1 MDNVEFID
9 TLMDD
14 IEEDYFNDDIELIT
28 AMYDRENHLKVQ
40 NYFSNIVLH
49 YSLSDFKAH
58 FRVTRFTF
66 KLVLQKIG
74 PCLVRR
80 RNAPKVLPEKQFA
93 MALWIFG
100 NQEVYRS
107 VADRFGCSKSTLW
120 SCVFNVAFVLS
131 NHVEDYLKWPERQFI
146 TNSKCIFKLLSFSWS
161 VLQGICDHRLKF
173 IDVFAGYCGSVHD
186 ARVWNNSDIKMLI
199 SNNIDNY
206 LPHGTH
212 LIGDSAYPLSKLLL
226 TPYKDNGHLS
236 TVQTN
241 YNNKLCR
248 TRVIIERA
256 FEMIPLLILAC
267 CILHN
272 ICIDLEV
279 DHFDINVP
287 VEDILFIHDN
297 VGVFSDGNEKRDIIA
312 NLLYS

>member
-66 KLVLQKIG
+66 ELVLQKIG

-100 NQEVYRS
+100 NQEVYRWRLTYFHWQVYFVQS
-107 VADRFGCSKSTLW
+107 
-120 SCVFNVAFVLS
+120 AF
-131 NHVEDYLKWPERQFI
+131 
-146 TNSKCIFKLLSFSWS
+146 
-161 VLQGICDHRLKF
+161 
-173 IDVFAGYCGSVHD
+173 
-186 ARVWNNSDIKMLI
+186 LI
-199 SNNIDNY
+199 SKFTY
-206 LPHGTH
+206 YRAQYY
-212 LIGDSAYPLSKLLL
+212 SRW
-226 TPYKDNGHLS
+226 
-236 TVQTN
+236 
-241 YNNKLCR
+241 R
-248 TRVIIERA
+248 TWQR
-256 FEMIPLLILAC
+256 
-267 CILHN
+267 CITG
-272 ICIDLEV
+272 
-279 DHFDINVP
+279 F
-287 VEDILFIHDN
+287 
-297 VGVFSDGNEKRDIIA
+297 
-312 NLLYS
+312 